1 MRNLIRTEEAKVL
14 CQAIVDLVSR
24 RQRPFT
30 FKVTVTGKPPHGVTR
45 IYEIKSFSD
54 NQAAMEGIK
63 RFEKE
68 MSTPSCIQTLQ

>member
-14 CQAIVDLVSR
+14 CQAVVDLVSKVE
-24 RQRPFT
+24 RPFR
-30 FKVTVTGKPPHGVTR
+30 FKVTVTGKPPHAVTR

-63 RFEKE
+63 KFERE